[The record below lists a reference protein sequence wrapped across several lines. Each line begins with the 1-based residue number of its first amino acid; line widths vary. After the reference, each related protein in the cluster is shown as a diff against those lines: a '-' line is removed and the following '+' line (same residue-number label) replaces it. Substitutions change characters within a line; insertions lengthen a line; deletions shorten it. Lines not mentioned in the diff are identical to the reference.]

1 MYAYLMKKR
10 CIDKEVVYA
19 LQAQKKIYQD
29 SRRNCVFVAYDND
42 GKAQYA
48 SMRGTLTPSTLAEFT
63 ITSDKIGNFKDCIVC
78 RENKAKKVYING
90 YEYLKCGPYQLDIL
104 NSTIQTT
111 TFSAQINSK
120 ECMIKS
126 SDDIPHYFKN
136 EGKYTIEKNV
146 PFFIYTTPNNL
157 INNMNDTDI
166 KITYQNYRGDVL
178 NSDKSYGF
186 EIPGRSNRLF
196 VFESPIDAMSHA
208 TLTKFM
214 HKDWKEDNR
223 LSLGGLT
230 DLALDRYLKQHPNI
244 NQIIFCLDNDYKATH
259 PLTGELQNHG
269 QIATRRMAAKYS
281 KQGYDVKRILPTMP
295 YKDFNEQLVSF
306 VQRQQQQ
313 AEEQDIDCEVAACG

>member
-48 SMRGTLTPSTLAEFT
+48 STRG
-63 ITSDKIGNFKDCIVC
+63 TSDK
-78 RENKAKKVYING
+78 
-90 YEYLKCGPYQLDIL
+90 Q
-104 NSTIQTT
+104 
-111 TFSAQINSK
+111 
-120 ECMIKS
+120 
-126 SDDIPHYFKN
+126 
-136 EGKYTIEKNV
+136 
-146 PFFIYTTPNNL
+146 
-157 INNMNDTDI
+157 
-166 KITYQNYRGDVL
+166 YRGDVL
-178 NSDKSYGF
+178 NSNKSFGF
-186 EIPGRSNRLF
+186 DMPGKNNKLY

-230 DLALDRYLKQHPNI
+230 DLALDRYLKEHPHI
-244 NQIIFCLDNDYKATH
+244 KQIIFCLDNDYKATH

-313 AEEQDIDCEVAACG
+313 ADEQDIDCEVAACG